1 MKKLF
6 AIIAMFGVFAFG
18 ATQAM
23 MAQTDEA
30 AAAESDSAAAMVD
43 SAAVDSAAIGDFV
56 PVDRFK
62 DIQNLN
68 FHLDIDGKTV
78 QRGNTAD
85 MLFKVDEIIAYVSRF
100 FTLKIGDLLYT
111 GTPVGVGPVGIGQHL
126 QGYLEGE
133 KLLDFYVR

>member
-43 SAAVDSAAIGDFV
+43 NLAVETSSL
-56 PVDRFK
+56 
-62 DIQNLN
+62 LN
-68 FHLDIDGKTV
+68 GE
-78 QRGNTAD
+78 RGRRWFG
-85 MLFKVDEIIAYVSRF
+85 L
-100 FTLKIGDLLYT
+100 
-111 GTPVGVGPVGIGQHL
+111 P
-126 QGYLEGE
+126 
-133 KLLDFYVR
+133 

>member
-43 SAAVDSAAIGDFV
+43 SAAVDSAAIDTAAVETMDATEETVAPVEEESFHKELKTKFIEGDAGFMSLV
-56 PVDRFK
+56 AIALVFGLAFCIER
-62 DIQNLN
+62 IIYLS
-68 FHLDIDGKTV
+68 LAEI
-78 QRGNTAD
+78 NTKKFMSSIEA
-85 MLFKVDEIIAYVSRF
+85 A
-100 FTLKIGDLLYT
+100 
-111 GTPVGVGPVGIGQHL
+111 
-126 QGYLEGE
+126 LE
-133 KLLDFYVR
+133 LSLIHI

>member
-43 SAAVDSAAIGDFV
+43 SAAVDSAAID
-56 PVDRFK
+56 
-62 DIQNLN
+62 
-68 FHLDIDGKTV
+68 
-78 QRGNTAD
+78 TAD
-85 MLFKVDEIIAYVSRF
+85 NGCYGRNCCAGR
-100 FTLKIGDLLYT
+100 GR
-111 GTPVGVGPVGIGQHL
+111 
-126 QGYLEGE
+126 
-133 KLLDFYVR
+133 KLP

>member
-43 SAAVDSAAIGDFV
+43 SAAVDSAAIDTAAVETMDATEETVAPVEEESFHKELKTKFIEGDAGFMYLV
-56 PVDRFK
+56 WLSV
-62 DIQNLN
+62 LN
-68 FHLDIDGKTV
+68 V
-78 QRGNTAD
+78 
-85 MLFKVDEIIAYVSRF
+85 LF
-100 FTLKIGDLLYT
+100 T
-111 GTPVGVGPVGIGQHL
+111 
-126 QGYLEGE
+126 
-133 KLLDFYVR
+133 